1 MTKNMV
7 KKPKKIETFDA
18 DDDDVVEESSSRGS
32 SDDAKQKLFKMMGII
47 CGVMVGLL
55 VIIYIASLLSQKEY
69 TYADIENIMKEAA
82 VGYFN
87 DNPRSNMMISALAGS
102 GKSTM
107 ACLLSEHTTTS
118 DIYVAFNNSIA
129 EEFRTKIKTRKR

>member
-7 KKPKKIETFDA
+7 KKPKKIETFDD
-18 DDDDVVEESSSRGS
+18 DDDDVVEESSSKGS
-32 SDDAKQKLFKMMGII
+32 SDDAKKKLFKMMGII

-87 DNPRSNMMISALAGS
+87 DNPQYLPGLGRFRCNPCISPQITIGCS
-102 GKSTM
+102 
-107 ACLLSEHTTTS
+107 
-118 DIYVAFNNSIA
+118 
-129 EEFRTKIKTRKR
+129 